1 MQYAILWFV
10 VNHRISSSTTLLQPR
25 IGRPYRSVG
34 IVMENRLWLVS
45 TAGTLRGADAEA
57 VPELAGDL
65 GKRAH
70 AAGTGG
76 LSALG
81 LLGPVVYSP

>member
-1 MQYAILWFV
+1 MK
-10 VNHRISSSTTLLQPR
+10 
-25 IGRPYRSVG
+25 
-34 IVMENRLWLVS
+34 NRLWLVGA
-45 TAGTLRGADAEA
+45 AGTLGGTDTEA

-65 GKRAH
+65 GERAH

>member
-1 MQYAILWFV
+1 MK
-10 VNHRISSSTTLLQPR
+10 
-25 IGRPYRSVG
+25 
-34 IVMENRLWLVS
+34 NRLWLVS
-45 TAGTLRGADAEA
+45 TAGTLGSADAEA

-65 GKRAH
+65 GERAH

-81 LLGPVVYSP
+81 LLGPVVYSSLVLAPLFDRCLGSGGWLIVMIIV